1 MFSFLNKKYKFILC
15 ILGKRFG
22 FDARPQQTPSDCK
35 TAAAFSWNAL
45 LLTKQGTTNDVS
57 VDIHWTVKYVG
68 SHPNGEYIHQ
78 NKHLMFVPAYDLD
91 LYLLQKLAYANQHS
105 SNHTYKLGGDYN
117 NDEQEYIEGDE
128 LDVNGD
134 NEYFEDDSDKFI
146 GFTNEKRNDFFL
158 SHQQHKKRSTG
169 PEYGDGVTE
178 TQSANDIAGN
188 QRSNNDIAGSSV
200 SINDNGES
208 TITPYLIDGKDVFNS
223 AFGNQFADSAKGS
236 ILVKRR
242 IAIENL
248 FKESIA
254 IDKNN
259 GHSSEIE
266 DEIQH
271 WKIGQGWKATD
282 DGEHSDE
289 DSSSPKHITKPHDNK
304 HQIPQHSISKDCD
317 EGVTSDSY
325 KTYCHSE
332 HQKNDDDDDDDKK
345 HDDKKQKSKS
355 SDKKEQKCRHVSMH
369 KPIITKSNLK
379 IILLLVALLVII
391 VIIIILIVL
400 LMKRKRH
407 QRIGKA
413 KKTDAPVCKDDN
425 SKKQYQQTAQESW
438 ITSHSTIEISDD
450 DEKPNDN
457 NTETGGATTEASII
471 FDSE

>member
-1 MFSFLNKKYKFILC
+1 MLC

-45 LLTKQGTTNDVS
+45 LLTKQSTTNDVS

-68 SHPNGEYIHQ
+68 SHPDGEYIHQ

-105 SNHTYKLGGDYN
+105 SNHTYKSGGDDD
-117 NDEQEYIEGDE
+117 DEQEYIEGDE
-128 LDVNGD
+128 LDVNDD

-223 AFGNQFADSAKGS
+223 AFGNKFADSAKGS

-242 IAIENL
+242 IAIQNL
-248 FKESIA
+248 FKESIV

-289 DSSSPKHITKPHDNK
+289 DSSSPKHITKPHDKK
-304 HQIPQHSISKDCD
+304 HEIPQHPISKDCD

-325 KTYCHSE
+325 KIYCHSE
-332 HQKNDDDDDDDKK
+332 HQNNDHDDDDDKK
-345 HDDKKQKSKS
+345 HDNKKQKSKS

-391 VIIIILIVL
+391 VIIIVLIVL

-407 QRIGKA
+407 QRIGRT

-425 SKKQYQQTAQESW
+425 NKYSTSQENW
-438 ITSHSTIEISDD
+438 MAAHATIEDDGELSGNDDVEATKESDQ
-450 DEKPNDN
+450 
-457 NTETGGATTEASII
+457 II
-471 FDSE
+471 FTSE